1 MIVWVLA
8 ANLPARRFY
17 EAQGGSL
24 DKEQVVDV
32 GGARLLELWYEW
44 GSLDSIIG
52 NPPGPTGS

>member
-52 NPPGPTGS
+52 SPPVPTGS

>member
-17 EAQGGSL
+17 EERGGSL

-32 GGARLLELWYEW
+32 GGARLLELSHGWE
-44 GSLDSIIG
+44 SLDSIIG
-52 NPPGPTGS
+52 NPPGPNGS